1 MFYICPK
8 KQIVS
13 ELKFTKEHEWIR
25 IEKEEEEKEL
35 AIVGIS
41 DFAQEQLGDIV
52 SIELPKAGG
61 IFRQGQTIAIV
72 DSVKASSDIYTPISG
87 EIVAVNDELI
97 EKPELINQSPYDS
110 GWIARIKPSN
120 TEEFEN
126 LMTKEK
132 YDRYI
137 GKIK

>member
-1 MFYICPK
+1 M
-8 KQIVS
+8 S

-25 IEKEEEEKEL
+25 IEKKEADEEL
-35 AIVGIS
+35 AIIGIS

-52 SIELPKAGG
+52 SIELPKVGG

-87 EIVAVNDELI
+87 KIIEVNEELI
-97 EKPELINQSPYDS
+97 EKPERINQSPYDS
-110 GWIARIKPSN
+110 GWITKIKPSN
-120 TEEFEN
+120 NEEFEN

-137 GKIK
+137 GELK